1 MTPRSEAYIGCN
13 KNFQDESIVHAGH
26 RIASLS
32 LRNADLANHLRNANP
47 C

>member
-1 MTPRSEAYIGCN
+1 MNTRSGAYIGCN
-13 KNFQDESIVHAGH
+13 KNFQDESGVYAEH

-32 LRNADLANHLRNANP
+32 LRNADLSNHFRNANP